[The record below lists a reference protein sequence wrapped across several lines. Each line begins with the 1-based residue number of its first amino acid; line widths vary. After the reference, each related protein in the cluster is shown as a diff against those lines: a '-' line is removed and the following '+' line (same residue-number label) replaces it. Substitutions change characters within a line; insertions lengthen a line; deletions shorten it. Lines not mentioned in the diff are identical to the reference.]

1 MTFKQIRPFITAI
14 TVVVVAAA
22 LAALATRYIV
32 FLSALENAAGDIRIA
47 VLQPPQAQSRDIVIV
62 AITEDTLARFPY
74 RSPVDRGFLAGLLLQ
89 LEKKGARL
97 VALDVLFDQAT
108 EAAKD
113 DALKQ
118 VLRALKVPLLVS
130 YTDMPTIVNEAQ
142 LAYLNDFVPET
153 LRASAH
159 LATDPFD
166 GTVRWIY
173 PGETRAGEP
182 RGFARKAAGLAGI
195 ETPATQVGI
204 AWRARPDAETTPFP
218 VYPAHALQTLPTEW
232 FAGKVVLVGALLSIT
247 DRHRTPLAI
256 VHGDDQG
263 NMPGVTI
270 QAHAI
275 AQYLE
280 GRQPPNLG
288 LAAGLAASCVLALI
302 GVLIGLLKKGIV
314 FSAVAGLAVT
324 AALWVAGMLGFTYG
338 LPLLPLVAPTLALAL
353 ALWIMDALLGSAER
367 KHRKFVQDAFSRY
380 VSPAVVGQL
389 VAAPEGLRVSG
400 TRRELSFIFTDI
412 EGFTTLSEKLGSEQL
427 SDVLNAYLDGACAIV
442 LRHEGTIDKFIGDAI
457 MVIFN
462 APVAQ
467 TDHVAR
473 AVRCALEL
481 DAYAEDFRARQ
492 NAAGVPLG
500 STRLGVHTGTAVIG
514 NFGSSSRMD
523 YTALGDTVN
532 TAARSE
538 GVNKYFGT
546 RICCTES
553 VVAQCP
559 GLHFRP
565 ISEVLLK
572 GKLTY
577 IGLFTPVT
585 AEAAA
590 SPLHRR
596 YDEAYALLQR
606 EDPGAPSAVRQL
618 QRDYPQDPLTCFHF
632 ARIEAGLNTN
642 RIVMEDK

>member
-1 MTFKQIRPFITAI
+1 MTLKQLRPYITAI
-14 TVVVVAAA
+14 AVMVAATT
-22 LAALATRYIV
+22 LAVLATRYIA
-32 FLSALENAAGDIRIA
+32 FLSALENAASDIRIA
-47 VLQPPQAQSRDIVIV
+47 ALQPPQAQSRDIVIA
-62 AITEDTLARFPY
+62 AITEETLARFPY
-74 RSPVDRGFLAGLLLQ
+74 RSPVDRGFLAELLLQ

-97 VALDVLFDQAT
+97 VGLDVLFDQAT
-108 EAAKD
+108 ETAKD
-113 DALKQ
+113 DALKR
-118 VLRALKVPLLVS
+118 VLRTLKVPLLVS
-130 YTDMPTIVNEAQ
+130 YTDTPTIVNEAQ
-142 LAYLNDFVPET
+142 LAYLNDFLPKT
-153 LRASAH
+153 LRASAN

-182 RGFARKAAGLAGI
+182 RGFARKAAELAGVD
-195 ETPATQVGI
+195 TPAVQVDI
-204 AWRARPDAETTPFP
+204 AWKARPDAETMPFP
-218 VYPAHALQTLPTEW
+218 VYPAHALQALPAEW

-263 NMPGVTI
+263 NMPGVII

-280 GRQPPNLG
+280 GRQPLKLG
-288 LAAGLAASCVLALI
+288 LAAGLGASFALALI
-302 GVLIGLLKKGIV
+302 GVLIGLLKKGVV
-314 FSAVAGLAVT
+314 FNVIAGVAVT
-324 AALWVAGMLGFTYG
+324 AAFWVGGMLGFTYG

-353 ALWIMDALLGSAER
+353 ALWMMDVLLGSAER
-367 KHRKFVQDAFSRY
+367 KHRKFVQGAFSRY
-380 VSPAVVGQL
+380 VSPAVVSQL
-389 VAAPEGLRVSG
+389 VADPESLRVSG
-400 TRRELSFIFTDI
+400 VRRELSFIFTDI

-442 LRHEGTIDKFIGDAI
+442 LQHGGTVDKFIGDAI

-462 APVAQ
+462 APIAQ
-467 TDHVAR
+467 ADHAVR
-473 AVRCALEL
+473 AVRCALAL

-492 NAAGVPLG
+492 NAAGIPLG
-500 STRLGVHTGTAVIG
+500 PTRLGVHTGAAVIG

-553 VVAQCP
+553 VVALCP
-559 GLHFRP
+559 GQNFRA
-565 ISEVLLK
+565 IGEVMLK

-585 AEAAA
+585 EAAAA
-590 SPLHRR
+590 SPLHRH
-596 YDEAYALLQR
+596 YGEAYALLQC
-606 EDPGAPSAVRQL
+606 EDPAASAAVRQL
-618 QRDYPQDPLTCFHF
+618 QRDYPQDPLIRFHF
-632 ARIEAGLNTN
+632 ARIEAGLNTS
-642 RIVMEDK
+642 RVVMEDK